1 MCFRTVIWRF
11 PARYRLGVT
20 ATMNRKDG
28 LEEVFFQHIGKISVK
43 GELLGYKATVNLVD
57 TKIQF
62 TGKLNRF
69 KPLFVQYE
77 TFLVNSEVRNNKII
91 KVILKA
97 VEKKRKV
104 LILSGRRTHLA
115 MLYDKLVIELKKLN
129 VPTDIMGFYAG
140 GLDQTVLDVS
150 ARKQVI
156 FGTYSM
162 AAEGLDIPDIDT
174 LILATPR
181 GDIIQSVGRI
191 LRVVEDKKLPVI
203 VDFVDTSIKLCKSME
218 MKRKVNYKKMGC
230 IFST

>member
-1 MCFRTVIWRF
+1 MSFRTVIWRF

-43 GELLGYKATVNLVD
+43 GELQGYRATVNLVD

-62 TGKLNRF
+62 TGKINRF

-77 TFLVNSEVRNNKII
+77 TFLVNSDVRNNKII

-97 VEKKRKV
+97 VEKNRKV

-115 MLYDKLVIELKKLN
+115 MLYDKLVIELKKLKVN
-129 VPTDIMGFYAG
+129 PDIAGFYVG
-140 GLDQTVLDVS
+140 GLNQTVLDVS

-162 AAEGLDIPDIDT
+162 SMEGLDIPDLDA
-174 LILATPR
+174 LFLVTPR

-191 LRVVEDKKLPVI
+191 LRIVSGKKTPVI
-203 VDFVDTSIKLCKSME
+203 VDFVDTSIPLCVSLVK
-218 MKRKVNYKKMGC
+218 KRKLQYKKLQF
-230 IFST
+230 IIS